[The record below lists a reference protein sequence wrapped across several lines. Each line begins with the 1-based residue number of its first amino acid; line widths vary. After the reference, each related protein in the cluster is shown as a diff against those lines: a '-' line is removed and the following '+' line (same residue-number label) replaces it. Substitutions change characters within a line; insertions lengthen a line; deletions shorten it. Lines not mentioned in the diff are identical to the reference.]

1 MLNGM
6 SFIEIL
12 KLAAPY
18 IVLEL
23 CLKVF
28 CLLKL
33 SRDKVK
39 YLPKWGWTLV
49 ILFINTFGSI
59 FYLIIGRMKD

>member
-1 MLNGM
+1 MFNGI

-18 IVLEL
+18 IVIEL
-23 CLKVF
+23 CLKIF
-28 CLLKL
+28 CLIKL
-33 SRDKVK
+33 SRDRVK
-39 YLPKWGWTLV
+39 YLPKWGWALI
-49 ILFINTFGSI
+49 ILFVNTLGWV